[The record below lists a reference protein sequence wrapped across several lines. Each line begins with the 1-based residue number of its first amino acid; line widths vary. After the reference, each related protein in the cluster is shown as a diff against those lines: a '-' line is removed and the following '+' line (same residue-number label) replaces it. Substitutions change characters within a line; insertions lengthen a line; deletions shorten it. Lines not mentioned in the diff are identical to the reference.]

1 MTRTSAWITGLSAA
15 LLGVLAPVW
24 ALAQVAVEPQPDVAG
39 LSRQAQELR
48 TRGKLSEK
56 SLLALKPGK
65 VDGALASDLRSKD
78 WLAVGAW
85 SYPEA
90 KFNVGYLEEKACQID
105 LLRYHSDG
113 GELHFSIG
121 DLCQDPAKAQLRH
134 SNFQFP
140 LPVKVAVTGSG
151 AKTWLAID
159 AFGKREWQRIVSYQD
174 GRLVVDITMA
184 GTKTDKVIKFRE
196 VRLAMPRMF
205 SYVPAPPQAR

>member
-24 ALAQVAVEPQPDVAG
+24 AMAQVAVEPQPDVAG
-39 LSRQAQELR
+39 LSRQAQEVR

-65 VDGALASDLRSKD
+65 VDGALAGDLRSKD

-105 LLRYHSDG
+105 MLRYRSDG

-121 DLCQDPAKAQLRH
+121 DLCHSPAKAQLRH

-151 AKTWLAID
+151 ANTWLAID
-159 AFGKREWQRIVSYQD
+159 AFGKREWQRVVAYQD
-174 GRLVVDITMA
+174 GMLVVDITKS
-184 GTKTDKVIKFRE
+184 GTKADKVVKFRE
-196 VRLAMPRMF
+196 LRLAMPRMF
-205 SYVPAPPQAR
+205 SYMPMPPKAP